1 MQLLCKK
8 CGLKK
13 VIIIPDDNKINA
25 YCENCGRFIR
35 SVSEKELNEDKRN
48 GVNAYNEV

>member
-1 MQLLCKK
+1 MELLCKK

-35 SVSEKELNEDKRN
+35 SVSEKELNEDKKK
-48 GVNAYNEV
+48 GFTAYNEV